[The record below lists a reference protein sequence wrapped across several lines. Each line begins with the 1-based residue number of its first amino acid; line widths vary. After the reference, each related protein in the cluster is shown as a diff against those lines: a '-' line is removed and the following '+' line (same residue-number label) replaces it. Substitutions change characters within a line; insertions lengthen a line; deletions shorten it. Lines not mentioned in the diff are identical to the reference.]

1 MADTS
6 LNENRIGLL
15 IWQTSNLWQSK
26 LRNKLSKCN
35 ISFNEYL
42 IIETVYNLSNIS
54 NNISQID
61 IVYNSFI
68 DKSVVSAKL
77 SQLAKKKLIKKM
89 TSNDNRSNRL
99 ILTKEGINII
109 ESIIDED
116 IDIEDYYIDTINTI
130 PAESPTLFLFGNTW
144 KSVQINPFILDTSTV
159 LQVFAKVDSVSE
171 IQGIGFSNNTNEIKY
186 SDQKIT
192 MRIFRFIFS
201 LGQLCVTKI

>member
-15 IWQTSNLWQSK
+15 IWQTYNLWQSK
-26 LRNKLSKCN
+26 LRNKLSKYN

-42 IIETVYNLSNIS
+42 IIETLYNLSNVS

-77 SQLAKKKLIKKM
+77 SQLVKKKLIKKM

-109 ESIIDED
+109 ESIVDE
-116 IDIEDYYIDTINTI
+116 IILTEKNFFGKLNEESFNFINSLKLLLGKKI
-130 PAESPTLFLFGNTW
+130 RIKANY
-144 KSVQINPFILDTSTV
+144 
-159 LQVFAKVDSVSE
+159 
-171 IQGIGFSNNTNEIKY
+171 NE
-186 SDQKIT
+186 
-192 MRIFRFIFS
+192 
-201 LGQLCVTKI
+201 

>member
-26 LRNKLSKCN
+26 LRNKLSKYN

-61 IVYNSFI
+61 IVNNSFI

-77 SQLAKKKLIKKM
+77 TQLDKKKLIKKM
-89 TSNDNRSNRL
+89 TPNDNRSNKL
-99 ILTKEGINII
+99 ALTKEGMGII
-109 ESIIDED
+109 EKIINDVVEV
-116 IDIEDYYIDTINTI
+116 ENVFFSKLNQETFNFINSLKLLLGKKI
-130 PAESPTLFLFGNTW
+130 RIKANY
-144 KSVQINPFILDTSTV
+144 
-159 LQVFAKVDSVSE
+159 
-171 IQGIGFSNNTNEIKY
+171 NE
-186 SDQKIT
+186 
-192 MRIFRFIFS
+192 
-201 LGQLCVTKI
+201 

>member
-26 LRNKLSKCN
+26 LRKKLFKYN

-42 IIETVYNLSNIS
+42 IIETVYNLSNVS

-77 SQLAKKKLIKKM
+77 SQLVKKKLIKKM

-109 ESIIDED
+109 ESIVDE
-116 IDIEDYYIDTINTI
+116 IILTEKNFFGKLNEESFNFINSLKLLLGKKI
-130 PAESPTLFLFGNTW
+130 RIKANY
-144 KSVQINPFILDTSTV
+144 
-159 LQVFAKVDSVSE
+159 
-171 IQGIGFSNNTNEIKY
+171 NE
-186 SDQKIT
+186 
-192 MRIFRFIFS
+192 
-201 LGQLCVTKI
+201 